1 MTTQKSLEQA
11 NFSKTALP
19 VMTLAFWN
27 KEKGWGKFTIAE
39 KDSYKI
45 PSEAPGVRF
54 GRAMFEAFKLVCGLF
69 FRIQEHYVRLCYGAR
84 KLGMPEPPDWDTFS
98 KAVKELAHIYAP
110 SLKDGQALYFFPELI
125 NATTDSLKAFANTEY
140 VLIIKCCYLTPDRNQ
155 LFNVYV
161 DTEHDRTNRHFADV
175 KFAGNYAMAAP
186 WESIAQEKGCNSILF
201 THPFVSDKI
210 RAFEELATSNI
221 FVSVNNKL
229 ITPEADGRILAGMTR
244 STILKINE
252 EVLGKKTRRIDGVI
266 VVQELCERIK
276 KGEKIEA
283 FMTGTAINMGRIT
296 SFFAYDE
303 WFELPQVPKEE
314 SVFDHLYD
322 ELLLIQHGEKHRE
335 LTMSYK

>member
-1 MTTQKSLEQA
+1 MTAQKSLEQA

-19 VMTLAFWN
+19 LMAYVTWS
-27 KEKGWGKFTIAE
+27 KEKGWGKFSIAK

-45 PSEAPGVRF
+45 PSESPGVRF
-54 GRAMFEAFKLVCGLF
+54 GRSMFEAFKLVSGLL
-69 FRIQEHYVRLCYGAR
+69 FRMQEHYIRLCYGAR
-84 KLGMPEPPDWDTFS
+84 KLAMPEPDWDTFS
-98 KAVKELAHIYAP
+98 GAVKELARTYAP
-110 SLKDGQALYFFPELI
+110 SLKEGQALYFFPELI
-125 NATTDSLKAFANTEY
+125 NVTTDSLKAFANTEY
-140 VLIIKCCYLTPDRNQ
+140 ALIIKCCYLTPDRNQ

-175 KFAGNYAMAAP
+175 KFSGNYAMAAP
-186 WESIAQEKGCNSILF
+186 WEAIAQEKGCNSILF
-201 THPFVSDKI
+201 THPFVSNKI

-229 ITPEADGRILAGMTR
+229 VTPEADGRILAGMTR
-244 STILKINE
+244 STILKISK
-252 EVLGKKTRRIDGVI
+252 EVLRGDTRRIDNII

-276 KGEKIEA
+276 RGEEIEA

-303 WFELPQVPKEE
+303 WFELPQIPKEE

-322 ELLLIQHGEKHRE
+322 ELLLIQHGEKHKE